1 MAVVKLDRKEK
12 YIIHLLIF
20 LFFSF
25 RSAGQ
30 EELADV
36 PCRNAELNDNCD
48 KYCFIPA

>member
-12 YIIHLLIF
+12 YIIPLLIF

-30 EELADV
+30 EEELADV
-36 PCRNAELNDNCD
+36 PCMS
-48 KYCFIPA
+48 